1 MYVAKR
7 NATASLYFDQAFYVR
22 GSPTLETSASKLS
35 LSPIDQI
42 ARCVNT

>member
-1 MYVAKR
+1 MYLAKR
-7 NATASLYFDQAFYVR
+7 NVTASLYFDQEFYVR
-22 GSPTLETSASKLS
+22 GSPTLKSSASKVH